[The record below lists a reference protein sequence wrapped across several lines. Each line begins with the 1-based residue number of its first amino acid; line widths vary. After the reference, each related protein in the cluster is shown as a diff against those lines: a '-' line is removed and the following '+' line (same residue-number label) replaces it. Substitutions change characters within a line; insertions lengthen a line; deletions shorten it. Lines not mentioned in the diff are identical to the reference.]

1 MRQVRQGGL
10 AGQAFSP
17 YLPYVAHLPRSP
29 HLPFFEYH
37 PATTAFRES
46 RDMRKFAVNAA
57 VTAAVLLLA
66 SALTF
71 AQSAPSPKGT
81 LVIVGGG
88 EIPPEI
94 LARTLSLAG
103 GASASVAILPQAS
116 ELADAGDTAIAMW
129 KGAGA
134 RKAVKI
140 NVAQRAVAIR
150 AIEEATLVWFPG
162 GDQNRLTKAL
172 AETGLPELIRKR
184 YMEGAIVGGTSAGA
198 AVMSKVMITGDADLL
213 SIRAGKTKTADGLG
227 LWPGAIVDQHFLKR
241 QREARLISLVL
252 DRPELLGVGIDES
265 TAVIVAGRQF
275 EVVGRSSV
283 VVIDARTAK
292 VERTP
297 DGSLGAGLDLRLH
310 VLRPGMKFDLGSSPS
325 PAPGRR

>member
-1 MRQVRQGGL
+1 
-10 AGQAFSP
+10 
-17 YLPYVAHLPRSP
+17 
-29 HLPFFEYH
+29 
-37 PATTAFRES
+37 
-46 RDMRKFAVNAA
+46 MRKLTVTVAL
-57 VTAAVLLLA
+57 TAAACLF
-66 SALTF
+66 SALMV
-71 AQSAPSPKGT
+71 AQTAPAPKGT

-103 GASASVAILPQAS
+103 GASASIAVLPQAS
-116 ELADAGDTAIAMW
+116 ELADAGATAIAMW

-134 RKAVKI
+134 KRAVKI
-140 NVAQRAVAIR
+140 NVAERAAAAR
-150 AIEEATLVWFPG
+150 AIEEATLIWFGG

-172 AETGLPELIRKR
+172 AQTGLPELIRRR

-213 SIRAGKTKTADGLG
+213 SVRAGKTKTADGLG

-252 DRPELLGVGIDES
+252 DRPDLVGVGIDES

-275 EVVGRSSV
+275 EVIGRSSV

-297 DGSLGAGLDLRLH
+297 AGGLGAGLDLRLH
-310 VLRPGMKFDLGSSPS
+310 VLRNGMKFDLGSSPS